1 MAIKYGKDIS
11 AKDIEKNNP
20 DSRYVVWF
28 FSLISPNRILDMSM
42 YSLVV

>member
-20 DSRYVVWF
+20 DSRYVV
-28 FSLISPNRILDMSM
+28 
-42 YSLVV
+42 